1 MSKKLV
7 AYFSASGV
15 TETAAK
21 VLAEAAE
28 ADLYEIKP
36 TEPYTREDL
45 NWNNRESRSS
55 LEMNDKASR
64 PTLADKDAGIEKYD
78 VIFLGFPIWWYT
90 APRIINTFLESY
102 DFSGRQI
109 ILFATSGGSGF
120 GKTKEDLKVSIS
132 KQATIV
138 EGKLLN
144 GKQTKES
151 LKAWVE
157 SLEK

>member
-1 MSKKLV
+1 MNKKLV

-15 TETAAK
+15 TEKVAK
-21 VLAEAAE
+21 DLAEAAG
-28 ADLYEIKP
+28 ADLYKIKP
-36 TEPYTREDL
+36 AEPYSKEDL

-55 LEMNDKASR
+55 LEMNSKVSR
-64 PTLADKDAGIEKYD
+64 PPLADKDAGIEKYD

-120 GKTKEDLKVSIS
+120 GKTKDDLKVSIS
-132 KQATIV
+132 KQATIM
-138 EGKLLN
+138 EGGLLN

-151 LKAWVE
+151 LKSWVE
-157 SLEK
+157 RL